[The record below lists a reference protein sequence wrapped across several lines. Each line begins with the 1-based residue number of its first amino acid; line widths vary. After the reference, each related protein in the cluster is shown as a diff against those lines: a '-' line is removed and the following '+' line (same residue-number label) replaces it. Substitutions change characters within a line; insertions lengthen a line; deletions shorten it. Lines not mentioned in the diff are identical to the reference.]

1 MDKEFVTLEI
11 AEAFKKLGFDEECL
25 ASWNNNEK
33 YTVNPLL
40 VMNSGFKNTNHPIGN
55 PCAPLRQQA
64 FRWLR
69 DKYQYMH
76 DIDDVA
82 VMTSSGN
89 GYRFKYAIWKILGT
103 YESLVYDDSALGY
116 LTYEDAEIACLK
128 HIIKLIINKSNE

>member
-1 MDKEFVTLEI
+1 MNNKEFCPCDI
-11 AEAFKKLGFDEECL
+11 AKALKDLGFDEECL
-25 ASWNNNEK
+25 MWYPHEK
-33 YTVNPLL
+33 LL
-40 VMNSGFKNTNHPIGN
+40 TADLIFRQYKDTKEF
-55 PCAPLRQQA
+55 CDAPLRQQA

-76 DIDDVA
+76 DIDDIA
-82 VMTSSGN
+82 IMTSSGN

-128 HIIKLIINKSNE
+128 HIIKLIKTKSNE